1 MRLCR
6 SSLITKLLILAVMA
20 FAVITIVSIQPKIS
34 ALQAERDTLAEE
46 VNAMQ
51 QENLELEQ
59 DIDSLGSEESVRDLA
74 RERLN
79 MVADGEIVYIDISK

>member
-1 MRLCR
+1 MRLCK

-20 FAVITIVSIQPKIS
+20 FAVITIVTIQPKIS
-34 ALQAERDTLAEE
+34 ALQVERDALAEE
-46 VNAMQ
+46 VDAVR

-59 DIDSLGSEESVRDLA
+59 DIASLGTEDSVRKLA

-79 MVADGEIVYIDISK
+79 MVADGEIVYIDTCK

>member
-34 ALQAERDTLAEE
+34 ALQATRDALAEE
-46 VNAMQ
+46 VNAVQ

-59 DIDSLGSEESVRDLA
+59 DIDSLGSEESVRELA

>member
-20 FAVITIVSIQPKIS
+20 FAVITIVTVQPKID
-34 ALQAERDTLAEE
+34 ALQAERDALAEE
-46 VNAMQ
+46 NGALQ

-59 DIDSLGSEESVRDLA
+59 DIASLGTEDSVRKLA

-79 MVADGEIVYIDISK
+79 MVADGEIVYIDTSK